1 MGITEGNGTPLVSEK
16 ARLRKWILSRHLQS
30 EIRVK
35 IVVGTGKS
43 ICRAPQLGVS
53 LAWVKT
59 W

>member
-1 MGITEGNGTPLVSEK
+1 MGILSEK

-35 IVVGTGKS
+35 IIVDTGES
-43 ICRAPQLGVS
+43 MCRAPQLGVS